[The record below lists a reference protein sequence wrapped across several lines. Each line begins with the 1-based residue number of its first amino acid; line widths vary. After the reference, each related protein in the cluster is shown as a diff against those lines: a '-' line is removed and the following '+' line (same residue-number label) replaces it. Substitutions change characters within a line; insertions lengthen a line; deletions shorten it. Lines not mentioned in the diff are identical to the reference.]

1 MAASLLLAC
10 GLQEQRLPKHIH
22 ISEESNIDG
31 SFVISSILGQRVR
44 VANNKTLLVCLQNN
58 FKHYSNAGQ
67 RLGYNL
73 PMHTGKSLTVIDIVT
88 DIGTEPLSSVWLNAA
103 RPTETLYTAISDEL
117 AKLQGSATVT
127 VIIDNLEGLLNLGAS
142 AQDLY
147 AFCVKLRKFSE
158 ESSLESFTLATK
170 LNNCNV
176 FEVTDGNLEALCDL
190 HLRLIKLKSGSF
202 REVDGRIAITRPS
215 MEEDTYDHSIHCKN
229 VLYKV
234 NEKNIK
240 IFSPGEVGLK

>member
-1 MAASLLLAC
+1 MAASFLLAC

-31 SFVISSILGQRVR
+31 SFIISSILGQRIR
-44 VANNKTLLVCLQNN
+44 FGNNKTLLVCLQNN
-58 FKHYSNAGQ
+58 FKHYLNAGQ

-73 PMHTGKSLTVIDIVT
+73 QMHNGKSLTVIDIVT
-88 DIGTEPLSSVWLNAA
+88 DIGTAPLSSVWLNATS
-103 RPTETLYTAISDEL
+103 PTETLYKAICDEL
-117 AKLQGSATVT
+117 VKLQGSVT
-127 VIIDNLEGLLNLGAS
+127 IIIDNLEGLLNLGSSAS
-142 AQDLY
+142 DLY
-147 AFCVKLRKFSE
+147 AFCIKLHKCLE
-158 ESSLESFTLATK
+158 ESSLENFTLATK

-176 FEVTDGNLEALCDL
+176 FEVTDANLETLSDL

-202 REVDGRIAITRPS
+202 KEVDGRIAVTKSS
-215 MEEDTYDHSIHCKN
+215 MEEGTYDHRIYSKN

>member
-1 MAASLLLAC
+1 MATSFLLAC
-10 GLQEQRLPKHIH
+10 GLQEHILPKHIH

-31 SFVISSILGQRVR
+31 SFVISSILGQRLR

-58 FKHYSNAGQ
+58 LKHYLNAGQ

-73 PMHTGKSLTVIDIVT
+73 QMYMGKSLTVIDIVT
-88 DIGTEPLSSVWLNAA
+88 DIGTDPLSSVWLNTVS
-103 RPTETLYTAISDEL
+103 PTETLYKAICDEL
-117 AKLQGSATVT
+117 TKLNGTITVL
-127 VIIDNLEGLLNLGAS
+127 IDNLEGLFNLGAS

-147 AFCVKLRKFSE
+147 SFCIKLHKFSE
-158 ESSLESFTLATK
+158 QSSLENFTLATK
-170 LNNCNV
+170 LNNCNI
-176 FEVTDGNLEALCDL
+176 FEVTDGNLEALSDL

-202 REVDGRIAITRPS
+202 KEVDGKIAISKCS
-215 MEEDTYDHSIHCKN
+215 MEEGTYNYSKQLKN

-234 NEKNIK
+234 NERNIK

>member
-1 MAASLLLAC
+1 MAASLLIAC
-10 GLQEQRLPKHIH
+10 GLQEQKLPKHIH

-31 SFVISSILGQRVR
+31 SFMISSILGQRIR
-44 VANNKTLLVCLQNN
+44 SPNNKTILICLQNN
-58 FKHYSNAGQ
+58 YKHYMNAGQ

-73 PMHTGKSLTVIDIVT
+73 QMHNGKSLTVIDIVN
-88 DIGTEPLSSVWLNAA
+88 DIGTEPLSCRWLNEN
-103 RPTETLYTAISDEL
+103 PTETLYKAICDEL
-117 AKLQGSATVT
+117 AKLEGSVT

-142 AQDLY
+142 AQDIY
-147 AFCVKLRKFSE
+147 TFCIKLHKFLE
-158 ESSLESFTLATK
+158 ESSFEHFTLATK

-176 FEVTDGNLEALCDL
+176 FEVADGSLEALSDL
-190 HLRLIKLKSGSF
+190 HLRLIKLKSGNF
-202 REVDGRIAITRPS
+202 KEVDGRIEISRPL
-215 MEEDTYDHSIHCKN
+215 MEEGTYEHSKNSKN